1 MRLKKLELTGF
12 KSFAEKTEILFENG
26 TTAIV
31 GPNGSGK
38 SNISDAVRWV
48 LGEQS
53 AKSLRGAKMEDVI
66 FNGTE
71 KRKPLT
77 FCEVSLLMDNEDGA
91 LKIDAAEVLI
101 TRRVWRSGEG
111 EYFINRAACRL
122 RDIQDLFRD
131 TGVGRD
137 GYSVVGQGRVDEIL
151 SQKSEDR
158 RRVFEEAVGIA
169 TYRARKEEAE
179 KRMDNTQ
186 QNLDRVEDII
196 SELEAQLGP
205 LEKQAEDAKRY
216 LALRDTL
223 RDLDLNQF
231 LIRHDKQTQRV
242 EQFRQALETAQQAL
256 AEAEPKIEAL
266 QAEREARERAADELY
281 TACDEANTV
290 VLEAAREVDTR
301 KGANELLRERIARRR
316 EDGEKEAA
324 LREAEIEKI
333 ANLKKTGSENADEI
347 ARREAALSD
356 ARVSLQ
362 GAERAL
368 QEAQKAASECEETL
382 EAHKTALMAA
392 MNRAAD
398 MRSAQAR
405 LGALK
410 QSLEGRLADAEAD
423 AEGSREGR
431 QALLETMEKAQA
443 ELARVNEKKQA
454 MDAQARA
461 LDESVRAA
469 AQQSET
475 LLAKLNERSRVMH
488 ETASRLKVL
497 REMARDYDGYQNAV
511 KQALLYA
518 RGDSSVRG
526 VVANILRTPKDYER
540 ALEMVLGPALQNI
553 ITEDEHAAKRLI
565 NYLRQNRMGRATF
578 LPMNTIRGRTLS
590 YDERQV
596 LSMPGCVGVAS
607 ELVQFGEEYRGIVE
621 NLLGRT
627 VIAENLDTGIE
638 IMRRGRHAFRLV
650 TLEGDVMHSGGSMTG
665 GSTQSRMT
673 SLLSREREIAEHETR
688 LKTVE
693 NEISQIQDKLQAL
706 DASRTEAK
714 RRRNALYDSAHEAE
728 IDVARETEHFEA
740 AKAAL
745 SEHDAREGK
754 AALLVEQIR
763 ENLSDI
769 EAQLRQAEQAQTGDE
784 TDREGMQA
792 ETVRIQQL
800 LTQARARVEALHE
813 ESAEKR
819 VAVAAQERELEA
831 ARREGERLRQESERL
846 LREREARERER
857 AAESGR
863 QLDDETRLREGERDA
878 EALEEKLT
886 AARKRHEGLNEKHR
900 AAQGDVRRL
909 TGELEALRAQAAE
922 DGDRSHKF
930 EIQLVR
936 AEGDLKSLQ
945 DRIWNEYE
953 LTYAGA
959 EPFRRDDFNLREAD
973 KQIADIRAEIR
984 AMGTVNVNAVEAY
997 QTTKERFDMLDAQK
1011 QDLLKAADDLKD
1023 IIESLLSQMESRF
1036 RKRFAMLN
1044 GFFGTAFTKL
1054 FGGGRAELRL
1064 TDEHDVLGCGID
1076 IVAEPP
1082 GKKLQLLSLLS
1093 GGERALT
1100 AIALLF
1106 AMLELKPTPF
1116 CILDEIEAALDEANV
1131 ANFADTLNELAKDT
1145 QFIVVTHRRGTME
1158 RCQALYGVAMEERG
1172 VSRMVSVKLEEAS

>member
-186 QNLDRVEDII
+186 QNLERVEDIL
-196 SELEAQLGP
+196 SELESQLGP
-205 LEKQAEDAKRY
+205 LEKQAEDARRY

-242 EQFRQALETAQQAL
+242 VQFREALETAQRAL

-266 QAEREARERAADELY
+266 QAEREAREKSADELY
-281 TACDEANTV
+281 TACDEANTA
-290 VLEAAREVDTR
+290 VLEAAREVDTC

-316 EDGEKEAA
+316 EDSEKEAA
-324 LREAEIEKI
+324 LRQTEIEKI
-333 ANLKKTGSENADEI
+333 ADLRQSGSENASEI

-356 ARVSLQ
+356 ARIALE

-368 QEAQKAASECEETL
+368 SEAQKAANECEETL
-382 EAHKTALMAA
+382 EAHKSALMAA

-405 LGALK
+405 LSGLK
-410 QSLEGRLADAEAD
+410 QSLESRLADAQAD
-423 AEGSREGR
+423 AEASHEGR
-431 QALLETMEKAQA
+431 QALLDTMEAATAQ
-443 ELARVNEKKQA
+443 LARVNEAKQT

-469 AQQSET
+469 AQQSEA
-475 LLAKLNERSRVMH
+475 LLAKLNEQSRVMH
-488 ETASRLKVL
+488 ETSSRLKVL

-526 VVANILRTPKDYER
+526 VVANILHTPKDYER

-578 LPMNTIRGRTLS
+578 LPMSTIRGRTLS

-627 VIAENLDTGIE
+627 VIAENLDYGIE

-693 NEISQIQDKLQAL
+693 GSIAQIQDKLQAL
-706 DASRTEAK
+706 DASRAEAK
-714 RRRNALYDSAHEAE
+714 RRRNALYDKAHEAE

-745 SEHDAREGK
+745 AEHDAREEK
-754 AALLVEQIR
+754 AALLVEQIQ

-769 EAQLRQAEQAQTGDE
+769 DEQIRQAEQAQSGDS

-800 LTQARARVEALHE
+800 LTQARARVEALHG
-813 ESAEKR
+813 ESADKR
-819 VAVAAQERELEA
+819 VAVAAQERELV
-831 ARREGERLRQESERL
+831 RQESERL
-846 LREREARERER
+846 LRERETRERER

-863 QLDDETRLREGERDA
+863 QLDDEARLREGER
-878 EALEEKLT
+878 EAAGLEEKLA
-886 AARKRHEGLNEKHR
+886 AARKRHEALNEKHR
-900 AAQGDVRRL
+900 AAQADARRL
-909 TGELEALRAQAAE
+909 TGELEALRSQAAE
-922 DGDRSHKF
+922 DGDKSHKF

-959 EPFRRDDFNLREAD
+959 EQFRRDDFNLREAD
-973 KQIADIRAEIR
+973 KQIADIRTEIR

-1011 QDLLKAADDLKD
+1011 QDLLKAADDLQD
-1023 IIESLLSQMESRF
+1023 IISSLLSQMESRF

-1054 FGGGRAELRL
+1054 FGGGGAELRL